1 MRLSKPISGRSSNAA
16 MNLSTASMID
26 VVFLLLIFFLVTTSF
41 RMPTRSLVTPI
52 ASQSA
57 SPDQIATDGIEP
69 VILTIRSQNG
79 EVGYE
84 LEGVK
89 TGDAEVIR
97 SVLEKMEPKTAPMFV
112 KVGDGIPFQ
121 SATSLIS
128 MCRSCG
134 HDSVAWFPNHER

>member
-1 MRLSKPISGRSSNAA
+1 MRLSKPISGRSSDAV

-41 RMPTRSLVTPI
+41 RVPTQSLVTPI
-52 ASQSA
+52 VAQSV
-57 SPDQIATDGIEP
+57 SPDQIATDDIEP
-69 VILTIRSQNG
+69 VILAIRSQNG
-79 EVGYE
+79 AVGYE
-84 LEGVK
+84 LGSVK
-89 TGDAEVIR
+89 TNNVDEIR
-97 SVLEKMEPKTAPMFV
+97 SVLESMEPKTAPMFV

-121 SATSLIS
+121 SATTLIA